1 MYLTTVQ
8 NDKYVDKTVAEFH
21 VGESK
26 QPCNS
31 KKDGQWEPA
40 SYPDPVETKSYRLIR
55 PSTEI
60 TYLGILPA
68 QKLLKFRRYF
78 CEFSS
83 DAHPH
88 CTVHRY

>member
-31 KKDGQWEPA
+31 KKDGQ
-40 SYPDPVETKSYRLIR
+40 
-55 PSTEI
+55 
-60 TYLGILPA
+60 
-68 QKLLKFRRYF
+68 
-78 CEFSS
+78 
-83 DAHPH
+83 
-88 CTVHRY
+88 